1 MPTILL
7 LLLVCA
13 FNTIRLS
20 AANTCSSPPGLPG
33 RDGRDGRDG
42 MPGPAGPPGPSGSP
56 GQCEVYV
63 SEQAVFIG
71 LGYML

>member
-1 MPTILL
+1 MPTTL

-13 FNTIRLS
+13 FNTIWLS
-20 AANTCSSPPGLPG
+20 AANTCSSHKLPGLPG

-56 GQCEVYV
+56 GQCEVN
-63 SEQAVFIG
+63 EHTVFIA